1 MDENQYYTIILRHDT
16 STLWMTNDPVLRL
29 GELGMEDDTHKVK
42 RGDGESKWSELPY
55 EDFGLVYIVT
65 FENLHGDLEENE
77 TLVEEFNKKIS
88 KKTFEDVNNK
98 VVARLVLTSEE
109 EGEICRITRITKDVE
124 TAGTVQ
130 NVLQIYSSDNS
141 VQGYWNIDSVGVKKL
156 DLVARSAIK
165 DYEPSHTYFKDQIC
179 YYHNKL
185 YRAYQDLVAGPTF
198 NENQWVLL
206 SSLHSGDIK
215 YDNLISG
222 LDAEN
227 VKDAIDEL
235 KRRDDRKV
243 QKSTEERIV
252 YGTDTHGN
260 QTVIPIDDL
269 RKVDTVNHKQADL
282 SKNVQIDASD
292 INYSD
297 ADPSL
302 GTIRRVLDA
311 KVDKTFAGHGAKIV
325 RDVRFTYNET
335 TGHISLEEDKV
346 SPEDGT
352 SGVESVEIDV
362 VSEQELATTVTNINT
377 RITNEVSTLNGR
389 IDTEVETLNGR
400 ITTEVGTLNNRIDTE
415 VETLNNT
422 IDTKETEIYTKIQEE
437 HDEINA
443 RVDEEVNLLDT
454 RITDEVT
461 TLNDRIDEEVQT
473 LNTTINTKEQA
484 LQEQIDTNAD
494 EIARVEADS
503 IARDEQL
510 DTDINAR
517 IDNEVLTIDTRIT
530 GEVQTLN
537 NRITN
542 EVTTLNTRITS
553 EVDSIN
559 ATMNAKE
566 TAMDNKKI
574 DKDISET
581 IVTFLEVATHDR
593 QPTIKITNKNTT
605 TKTANYDYLHFG
617 TLGNITTRMEDADH
631 IIIDSTAI
639 DLIDTQQNERL
650 TNAENRLTAHDGQ
663 IATLLQHDINHDRHL
678 EAIDAQ
684 IVNHETRLDT
694 DEANITQLQQDLE
707 TEATTRENSDNALS
721 QRITTNAVAITTKA
735 DKIFAQDTNNHVV
748 GKLESDAISGNVILN
763 LKETMV
769 SPQDNSSSVERIRII
784 SSDGTV
790 IATRDSETG
799 VIDIKTNLDTDVN
812 YFVTPEII
820 SVTIADETELDM
832 TQLTPT
838 DKTVVEINDI
848 ITDPEGTWGRVKS
861 IDIEEQTCVV
871 VTFKKHAQAV
881 WGTIKGT
888 LADQTDLQG
897 RLSTLKDNIDDEATT
912 RESAD
917 TELQNSID
925 TLIEGV
931 TQEAE
936 ERMAADNT
944 LQDNIDNVENNLAQE
959 TQDRQDADNTL
970 QGNIDAVL
978 DGLTQEVQD
987 RQDADDEKVDK
998 TSNANQ
1004 VYGTNENGEQ
1014 TTYNKEDFG
1023 KVDTVNGVQA
1033 DANKNVE
1040 LFATDISTTDQCSA
1054 GEDTIEQIINNM
1066 WGYMSELM
1074 TDLQTQI
1081 QTYTTNTEYE
1091 VAGSYVSQKFVTFT
1105 RADGVMLMA
1114 KVLRT
1119 FTSDT
1124 TQATAYESF
1133 MKDVEL
1139 NNLQLV
1145 GIPEQVGPTPVP
1157 PTPTDEYE
1165 EAFDILN
1172 DVDGQQDEYTEPGGT
1187 DEEIEE
1193 ILDEILGNE

>member
-77 TLVEEFNKKIS
+77 TLVEEFNKKVS

-141 VQGYWNIDSVGVKKL
+141 VQGYWNIDSAGVKKL
-156 DLVARSAIK
+156 DLVSRSAIK

-302 GTIRRVLDA
+302 GTIRKVLDS

-377 RITNEVSTLNGR
+377 RITDEVN
-389 IDTEVETLNGR
+389 TLNGR
-400 ITTEVGTLNNRIDTE
+400 ITDEVNTLNNRINTE
-415 VETLNNT
+415 VDTLNNT
-422 IDTKETEIYTKIQEE
+422 INTKETEIYTKIQEE
-437 HDEINA
+437 HDEIND
-443 RVDEEVNLLDT
+443 RVDREVDDLGN
-454 RITDEVT
+454 RITTEVE
-461 TLNDRIDEEVQT
+461 TLN
-473 LNTTINTKEQA
+473 NTINTKEQA
-484 LQEQIDTNAD
+484 LQEQINTNAS
-494 EIARVEADS
+494 EITRVETES
-503 IARDEQL
+503 QERDTAL
-510 DTDINAR
+510 DTRINQAVNTLNNTILHQVDILN
-517 IDNEVLTIDTRIT
+517 NTIDTKEQAMNDRVDE
-530 GEVQTLN
+530 EVETLN
-537 NRITN
+537 NRITD
-542 EVTTLNTRITS
+542 EVDALNTTIN
-553 EVDSIN
+553 EEIAGVN
-559 ATMNAKE
+559 ATILEKE

-574 DKDISET
+574 DKDIAET
-581 IVTFLEVATHDR
+581 IVTGLEVATHDR

-605 TKTANYDYLHFG
+605 SKVENYDYLHFG
-617 TLGNITTRMEDADH
+617 TVGAIKTRMEDADH
-631 IIIDSTAI
+631 IIIDSTDI
-639 DLIDTQQNERL
+639 DTMNTQQNERL

-663 IATLLQHDINHDRHL
+663 IATLLEHDVNHDRHFTT
-678 EAIDAQ
+678 IDAQ
-684 IVNHETRLDT
+684 IANHETRLDT

-721 QRITTNAVAITTKA
+721 QRITTNAVNITTKA
-735 DKIFAQDTNNHVV
+735 DKIFAQDTNDHVV
-748 GKLESDAISGNVILN
+748 GKLESDTISGDTILN
-763 LKETMV
+763 LKETLV
-769 SPQDNSSSVERIRII
+769 SPQDNSSMVERIRII

-790 IATRDSETG
+790 VATRDSETG
-799 VIDIKTNLDTDVN
+799 VIDIRTNLDTDVN

-820 SVTIADETELDM
+820 STTIADETTLDM

-838 DKTVVEINDI
+838 DKVNVEVQDI
-848 ITDPEGTWGRVKS
+848 ISDPEGTWGRVKS
-861 IDIEEQTCVV
+861 IDTDNETCVV

-888 LADQTDLQG
+888 LADQTDLKTA
-897 RLSTLKDNIDDEATT
+897 LDNLADDISDETT
-912 RESAD
+912 ARQS
-917 TELQNSID
+917 
-925 TLIEGV
+925 
-931 TQEAE
+931 
-936 ERMAADNT
+936 ADNT
-944 LQDNIDNVENNLAQE
+944 LQSNIDTEEQA
-959 TQDRQDADNTL
+959 RIDADDVL
-970 QGNIDAVL
+970 QGNIDAEE
-978 DGLTQEVQD
+978 QA
-987 RQDADDEKVDK
+987 RIDADATKVDK
-998 TSNANQ
+998 TSEANK
-1004 VYGTNENGEQ
+1004 VYGTDSNGEQ

-1033 DANKNVE
+1033 DSNKNVE
-1040 LFATDISTTDQCSA
+1040 LFATDISTTNQCSA
-1054 GEDTIEQIINNM
+1054 GEDTIEKIINNM

-1091 VAGSYVSQKFVTFT
+1091 VAGNYVSQKFVTFT
-1105 RADGVMLMA
+1105 RDDGVMLMA
-1114 KVLRT
+1114 KVLQE
-1119 FTSDT
+1119 FTADN
-1124 TQATAYESF
+1124 TQPTPYESF
-1133 MKDVEL
+1133 MYDVEQG
-1139 NNLQLV
+1139 NLKLV
-1145 GIPEQVGPTPVP
+1145 GIPEQVGPTP
-1157 PTPTDEYE
+1157 PTPDDPE
-1165 EAFDILN
+1165 EVFNILD
-1172 DVDGQQDEYTEPGGT
+1172 DVMGTTGDTYDGLGGT
-1187 DEEIEE
+1187 EEEVE
-1193 ILDEILGNE
+1193 QILDDILGNG

>member
-156 DLVARSAIK
+156 DLVSRSAIK

-227 VKDAIDEL
+227 VKDALDEL

-302 GTIRRVLDA
+302 GTVRRVLDS

-335 TGHISLEEDKV
+335 TGHIALEEDKV

-377 RITNEVSTLNGR
+377 RITDEVNT
-389 IDTEVETLNGR
+389 INGR
-400 ITTEVGTLNNRIDTE
+400 ITDEVNTLNNRINTE
-415 VETLNNT
+415 VDTLNNT
-422 IDTKETEIYTKIQEE
+422 INTKEIEIYAKIQEE
-437 HDEINA
+437 HDEIND
-443 RVDEEVNLLDT
+443 RVDREVDDLGN
-454 RITDEVT
+454 RITTEVE
-461 TLNDRIDEEVQT
+461 TLN
-473 LNTTINTKEQA
+473 NTINTKEQA
-484 LQEQIDTNAD
+484 LQEQINTNAS
-494 EIARVEADS
+494 EIIRVETES
-503 IARDEQL
+503 QERDTAL
-510 DTDINAR
+510 DTKINQAVNTLNNTILHQVDILNDTINTKEQAMNDR
-517 IDNEVLTIDTRIT
+517 VDEEVD
-530 GEVQTLN
+530 TLN
-537 NRITN
+537 NRITD
-542 EVTTLNTRITS
+542 EVDALNTTIN
-553 EVDSIN
+553 EEIAGVN
-559 ATMNAKE
+559 ATILEKE

-574 DKDISET
+574 DKDIAET
-581 IVTFLEVATHDR
+581 IVTGLEVATHDR

-605 TKTANYDYLHFG
+605 SKTANYDYLHFG
-617 TLGNITTRMEDADH
+617 TVGAIKTRMEDADH
-631 IIIDSTAI
+631 IIIDSTDI
-639 DLIDTQQNERL
+639 DTMNTQQNERL

-663 IATLLQHDINHDRHL
+663 IATLLEHDVNHDRHL
-678 EAIDAQ
+678 ETIDAQ
-684 IVNHETRLDT
+684 ILNHETRLDT

-748 GKLESDAISGNVILN
+748 GKLESDAISGNIILN

-790 IATRDSETG
+790 VATRDSETG

-861 IDIEEQTCVV
+861 IDTEEQTCVV

-897 RLSTLKDNIDDEATT
+897 RLSTLQDNIDDEATA

-917 TELQNSID
+917 QILQ
-925 TLIEGV
+925 E
-931 TQEAE
+931 
-936 ERMAADNT
+936 
-944 LQDNIDNVENNLAQE
+944 NIDS
-959 TQDRQDADNTL
+959 
-970 QGNIDAVL
+970 VL

-987 RQDADDEKVDK
+987 RQDADATKVDK
-998 TSNANQ
+998 TSEADK
-1004 VYGTNENGEQ
+1004 VYGTDSNGEQ

-1033 DANKNVE
+1033 DSNKNVE
-1040 LFATDISTTDQCSA
+1040 ITTANLQVGLEADKSYWYSMN
-1054 GEDTIEQIINNM
+1054 EMLTKLNMFMIEL
-1066 WGYMSELM
+1066 SEALNCK
-1074 TDLQTQI
+1074 I
-1081 QTYTTNTEYE
+1081 QQYQQNYLYKESYTYNRFNVGNGTEITEY
-1091 VAGSYVSQKFVTFT
+1091 SYNNFVTFT
-1105 RADGVMLMA
+1105 RDDGVMLMA
-1114 KVLRT
+1114 RVMNN
-1119 FTSDT
+1119 FTSNT
-1124 TQATAYESF
+1124 SQATPYESF
-1133 MKDVEL
+1133 MYDVEQG
-1139 NNLQLV
+1139 NLKLV

-1157 PTPTDEYE
+1157 PTDEYA